1 MYAIGDY
8 RLVENIDEL
17 VSESDWMLDDDI
29 CVSKWG
35 VFNDARVVKYPHAFK
50 CNATLR
56 GFAGVF
62 NLPEYY
68 PCTSDEMIREIR
80 KRLDV
85 LKSDARYY
93 NEVLNVCAKENN

>member
-1 MYAIGDY
+1 MYTIGDY

-17 VSESDWMLDDDI
+17 VSESDWMLNDDI
-29 CVSKWG
+29 GVNKWG
-35 VFNDARVVKYPHAFK
+35 VFHDARDVTYPHAFK

-56 GFAGVF
+56 GFAGDY

-68 PCTSDEMIREIR
+68 PCTCDEMIREIR

-85 LKSDARYY
+85 LKSDVRYY